1 MPRPAVLPMP
11 EPGPRPTRLAFFV
24 APGLSRSSL
33 SFMSL
38 LLAGTPPRSDCGRD
52 AAFLGWFGVPGGQH
66 RGRIGDG
73 RGCGKWGWWRSSLRT
88 GRLPI
93 RLHARACETGVGW
106 IKGRQDLNKLVW
118 HPAHEYDGVGHLL
131 WKFS

>member
-1 MPRPAVLPMP
+1 IATPERDFWPLMPRPAVLPMP

-52 AAFLGWFGVPGGQH
+52 AAFLGWFGCARWAAPWAYRGWPGVWQV
-66 RGRIGDG
+66 
-73 RGCGKWGWWRSSLRT
+73 
-88 GRLPI
+88 
-93 RLHARACETGVGW
+93 GVG
-106 IKGRQDLNKLVW
+106 G
-118 HPAHEYDGVGHLL
+118 GLL
-131 WKFS
+131 CGLGDYRSVCMQGPVKPVSAG